1 MHPRHGSR
9 VPCVTG
15 ASVVRPR
22 LGYTWRVDPSL
33 TVPPRRLDRASA
45 ALRRVLWIAASVL
58 RGLTI
63 LGLVAAGAVAV
74 AWLAW
79 ILDTPPADGSEWGA
93 RVVILVALL
102 APPVVLLL
110 FVAGLRDLRYLP
122 DRTRAL
128 PADVSAR
135 ARHLRDR
142 GRGAAQATGIMGAIV
157 ALFRLGREVLASR
170 DALSPF
176 GAIAIVLRPAILLA
190 AVFAMLA
197 AVLEV
202 PAALV
207 SLLILAVT

>member
-1 MHPRHGSR
+1 MHRRHGWR

-15 ASVVRPR
+15 ASVFGR
-22 LGYTWRVDPSL
+22 GSGTQGGMDPSL

-122 DRTRAL
+122 ERTRAL

-135 ARHLRDR
+135 ARDLRDR
-142 GRGAAQATGIMGAIV
+142 GRGAAQATGIIGAIV

-197 AVLEV
+197 AVLEIPV
-202 PAALV
+202 ALV
-207 SLLILAVT
+207 VLLILAVT